1 MRVAVLTASVSRR
14 AGGLFT
20 SVRRLSEE
28 LARCSN
34 GKVAVFAPRDE
45 WTNEDL
51 PGWRLPVVAL
61 RSYGPS
67 SFCFTPRM
75 AASVNEWKPEIVH
88 VHGLWTYLSVLTP
101 RLLKPLRPYIVS
113 PRGMLDGWAL
123 RNSAW
128 KKKIATILYEHRH
141 LSHSACIHALCA
153 SEAVAI
159 RQFGVKQPI
168 CLIPNGVDLPA
179 GEPLPPPAWA
189 QRIPPGS
196 RTLLFLGRIHPK
208 KGLVPLL
215 RAWSHLPQEHEW
227 HLVIAGWDQ
236 NGHQAELETLAER
249 LGIAPTVS
257 FVGPLF
263 GAEKAASLRYASA
276 FVLPSFSEG
285 LPMAVLEAWAYH
297 LPVLFTPHCNLPE
310 GASAGAALSVEP
322 TVPELTEALRELT
335 CLSRR
340 DLQEMGQQGFQLVQ
354 QRFSWSALAQR
365 MHAVYTWIL
374 GGGSPP
380 ADVLP

>member
-1 MRVAVLTASVSRR
+1 MRLAVVTASVSRR
-14 AGGLFT
+14 AGGLFF

-34 GKVAVFAPRDE
+34 GNVAVFAPRDE
-45 WTNEDL
+45 WTEADL
-51 PGWRLPVVAL
+51 PAWQLPVSAL

-75 AASVNEWKPEIVH
+75 AACVNQWKPDIVH

-101 RLLKPLRPYIVS
+101 RLSNPLRPYIVS
-113 PRGMLDGWAL
+113 PRGMLDAWAL
-123 RNSAW
+123 RHSAW
-128 KKKIATILYEHRH
+128 KKKIATMLYERRH

-153 SEAVAI
+153 SEAAAI
-159 RQFGVKQPI
+159 RQFGLKQPI
-168 CLIPNGVDLPA
+168 CLIPNGVDLPLA
-179 GEPLPPPAWA
+179 EPLTPPAWA
-189 QRIPPGS
+189 QRIPPAS

-215 RAWSHLPQEHEW
+215 RAWSNLPRGHEW
-227 HLVIAGWDQ
+227 HLAIAGWDQ
-236 NGHQAELETLAER
+236 NAHQAELEALAEH
-249 LGIAPTVS
+249 LGIATTVS
-257 FVGPLF
+257 FIGPLF
-263 GAEKAASLRYASA
+263 GSEKATSLRFASA

-285 LPMAVLEAWAYH
+285 LPMAVLEAWAYR

-310 GASAGAALSVEP
+310 GVSAEAALSAEP
-322 TVPELTEALRELT
+322 TVPKLTEALRQLT
-335 CLSRR
+335 SLSSQR
-340 DLQEMGQQGFQLVQ
+340 LNEMGERGFRLVQ
-354 QRFSWSALAQR
+354 QRFSWSALAHR

-380 ADVLP
+380 SDVLQ